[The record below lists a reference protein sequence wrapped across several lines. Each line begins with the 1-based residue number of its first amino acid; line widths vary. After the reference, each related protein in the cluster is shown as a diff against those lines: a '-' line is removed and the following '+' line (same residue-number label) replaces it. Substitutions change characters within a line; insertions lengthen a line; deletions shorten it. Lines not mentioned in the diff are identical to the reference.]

1 MPIWG
6 TISASIPLSMNKSER
21 NYLKQKLILDLLKAG
36 VTLETAEEQAEKYLR
51 KLEEEEAK
59 EPPEDKESP

>member
-1 MPIWG
+1 
-6 TISASIPLSMNKSER
+6 MNKSER